1 MLRVRSVLTGVAG
14 SPAYLNHYFV
24 GDDDAAEA
32 QTAVTDVLAFWAAL
46 DGLMDNAV
54 TITVEGEVPHL
65 SASTGDIDGIFSV
78 TGGTQQGD
86 SAGLSLPTASQGLIQ
101 YATGLWTS
109 GRRLT
114 GRSFIPYLTADNL
127 DADGTPGASTI
138 AALITAGEILRDSD
152 AGFVVWSR
160 THGVASA
167 VLDVTS
173 PNYFAVLR
181 SRRD

>member
-1 MLRVRSVLTGVAG
+1 MLRVRSILTGVAG
-14 SPAYLNHYFV
+14 TPWYQNHYFV

-32 QTAVTDVLAFWAAL
+32 QTAVTDVLAYWAGL
-46 DGLMDNAV
+46 DGLMDNAI

-65 SASTGDIDGIFSV
+65 SSSTGEIDDVFAV

-86 SAGLSLPTASQGLIQ
+86 SSGLPMPYQTQGLITWS
-101 YATGLWTS
+101 TGLFIG

-114 GRSFIPYLTADNL
+114 GRSYVPGLTVDNL
-127 DADGTPGASTI
+127 EADGTPSSGSISGMQA
-138 AALITAGEILRDSD
+138 AGEILRDSD

-167 VLDVTS
+167 VLNVVAEDKWA
-173 PNYFAVLR
+173 FLA